1 MNRRTQNIAEG
12 CELYETIAA
21 IPPDV
26 WNAARSATPSCFT
39 DPAFLHAVERGLP
52 ERTRVFHVVV
62 RDEKGNPAACA
73 SLCLMAVD
81 LLLLTPLRVLRLAGW
96 GRRPR
101 FAMLQVLFCGLPVSS
116 GQSQIGFAPGA
127 DRKRAIEK
135 LDDLMQT
142 LARQERAKAIVYKE
156 FSDSDCQDLDGLV
169 NRGYMRTESRPT
181 YELTRPFADF
191 DAYCSSL
198 KSHYRNDVR
207 RSQKKFDRAGCSVVH
222 LTNPDDILHEYT
234 PKVHRLYEAV
244 VVKSDVKLEMLPIQ
258 FFRELVKHHVGRVSL
273 TAIYRDDQIVAFNWG
288 LDASPVYLFLFCG
301 VDYAKNAEA
310 DLYFNLMYHQLDLA
324 FRRGARLVK
333 FGQTADAFKRR
344 IGGAGRPLNLYVQ
357 PRGWFFAW
365 IIHFTQRFLFRSCPV
380 LEAHDVFK
388 EVPAN
393 AQANRNSKGRK
404 GAGKAHALS
413 SPIAR

>member
-1 MNRRTQNIAEG
+1 MAEG
-12 CELYETIAA
+12 CELYESIAA

-39 DPAFLHAVERGLP
+39 DPAFLHAVEGGLP

-62 RDEKGNPAACA
+62 RDENGNPAACA

-81 LLLLTPLRVLRLAGW
+81 LLLLTGPRVQRMAGLVRRLLPGLGMLR
-96 GRRPR
+96 
-101 FAMLQVLFCGLPVSS
+101 VLFCGLPVSS

-135 LDDLMQT
+135 LDNLLQT
-142 LARQERAKAIVYKE
+142 LARQERAKVIVYKE
-156 FSDSDCQDLDGLV
+156 FSDSDCRDLEGLV
-169 NRGYMRTESRPT
+169 DRGYMRTESRPT
-181 YELTRPFADF
+181 YEMTRPFADF

-207 RSQKKFDRAGCSVVH
+207 RSQKKFDRTGYSVAH
-222 LTNPDDILHEYT
+222 LTNPDVILNEYT
-234 PKVHRLYEAV
+234 PEVHRLYEAV
-244 VVKSDVKLEMLPIQ
+244 VVKSDVKLELLPIQ
-258 FFRELVKHHVGRVSL
+258 FFRELVKRHVGRVSL

-310 DLYFNLMYHQLDLA
+310 DLYFNLMYHQLDHA
-324 FRRGARLVK
+324 FRRGAKLVK
-333 FGQTADAFKRR
+333 FGQTADAFKTR
-344 IGGAGRPLNLYVQ
+344 IGGAGRPLNLYVR
-357 PRGWFFAW
+357 PRGWFFSW
-365 IIHFTQRFLFRSCPV
+365 IIHFTQRFLFRPCPV

-393 AQANRNSKGRK
+393 AKANRDRKGRN
-404 GAGKAHALS
+404 GAAKTHAF
-413 SPIAR
+413 

>member
-1 MNRRTQNIAEG
+1 MAEEG
-12 CELYETIAA
+12 CELFESVAA

-39 DPAFLHAVERGLP
+39 DPAFLHAVEGGLP

-62 RDEKGNPAACA
+62 RDEQGNPAACA

-81 LLLLTPLRVLRLAGW
+81 LLLLAGLRVQRLAGLL
-96 GRRPR
+96 RRLLPQLGTLR
-101 FAMLQVLFCGLPVSS
+101 VLFCGLPVSS

-135 LDDLMQT
+135 LDNLLQT
-142 LARQERAKAIVYKE
+142 LARQERAKVIVYKE
-156 FSDSDCQDLDGLV
+156 FPDSDCRDLDGLV
-169 NRGYMRTESRPT
+169 DRGYMRTESRPT
-181 YELTRPFADF
+181 YEMTRPFADF

-222 LTNPDDILHEYT
+222 LTNPDDILNEYT
-234 PKVHRLYEAV
+234 PEVHRLYEAV

-258 FFRELVKHHVGRVSL
+258 FFRELVKHHAGRVSL

-288 LDASPVYLFLFCG
+288 LDAEPAYVFLFCG

-310 DLYFNLMYHQLDLA
+310 DLYFNLMYHQLDHA
-324 FRRGARLVK
+324 FRRGAKLVK
-333 FGQTADAFKRR
+333 FGQTADAFKTR
-344 IGGAGRPLNLYVQ
+344 IGGAGQPLNLYVQ
-357 PRGWFFAW
+357 PRGWFLAW
-365 IIHFTQRFLFRSCPV
+365 VIYLTQRFLFRPSPV

-393 AQANRNSKGRK
+393 TKANRDRK
-404 GAGKAHALS
+404 GANKTHSLK
-413 SPIAR
+413 P